1 MNCIE
6 VLWRNPIVL
15 GSSSSSVF
23 HISHRQNF
31 REIGEFKGVFME
43 NRGFN
48 SLERRKIL
56 RKRGV
61 VCGFLLPV
69 DPWAPNIDSQSI
81 ASQLFAFSLFPYL
94 GFLYYMSKSKSTPK
108 LTFFGFYFL
117 LAFVGATSEILSFFL
132 MRFFCFV
139 ESFVY
144 SENVGLSCLV
154 KCGRVGTFY
163 FLIFQTN

>member
-1 MNCIE
+1 MNCLE

-31 REIGEFKGVFME
+31 REIGEFKGVFRE

-94 GFLYYMSKSKSTPK
+94 GFLYYITKSKSTPK
-108 LTFFGFYFL
+108 LTLFGFYFL

-132 MRFFCFV
+132 MRFFLF
-139 ESFVY
+139 
-144 SENVGLSCLV
+144 
-154 KCGRVGTFY
+154 CG
-163 FLIFQTN
+163 IFCIF